1 MTRHGMHD
9 VVRWRL
15 ALTLLALAPAVAE
28 AEEAAPAGGEV
39 ASASV
44 DELVAALRSPD
55 PAARVAAIRALGDR
69 REAAAVAPVT
79 DLLRAD
85 PVPEV
90 RGWAVRALDSI
101 GTPEARAALA
111 SAAQDDPDERVRAVA
126 ARLAGV
132 APAPGPQAGPASPF
146 EAQPAPAPAPA
157 VQQPYAPYAAYPP
170 AYLHRR
176 PSVPGRGLRI
186 GGIVVTSVS
195 YGLALIVGLA
205 LISSGAE
212 DEYGYGEPELIDFGW
227 KMLLPI
233 VGPGVAAATN
243 DFHEAQIP
251 FWIWSLAEVAGVT
264 LLAVGYARR
273 ARHQREQADDAAADE
288 PDSRAEPEGVDRSRR
303 DAGVAVLPGPGGLSL
318 AGWF

>member
-1 MTRHGMHD
+1 MPE
-9 VVRWRL
+9 VVRWGL
-15 ALTLLALAPAVAE
+15 VLTLLALAPATAE
-28 AEEAAPAGGEV
+28 AEEGAAEP
-39 ASASV
+39 SASV
-44 DELVAALRSPD
+44 DELVSGLDSPD
-55 PAARVAAIRALGDR
+55 PAARITAIRALGDR
-69 REAAAVAPVT
+69 REAAAAGPLAN
-79 DLLRAD
+79 LLRAD

-111 SAAQDDPDERVRAVA
+111 TAAQNDPDVRVRSVA
-126 ARLAGV
+126 AQLAGV
-132 APAPGPQAGPASPF
+132 AAAPGPQPGPASPF
-146 EAQPAPAPAPA
+146 EAQAVAQPAPAPV
-157 VQQPYAPYAAYPP
+157 VQQPYTPYSAYPP
-170 AYLHRR
+170 SYFQRR
-176 PSVPGRGLRI
+176 PSIPGRGLRI

-205 LISSGAE
+205 LISAGAE
-212 DEYGYGEPELIDFGW
+212 DEYGYGEPELVDFGW

-273 ARHQREQADDAAADE
+273 ARYLREQAADAQAAPE
-288 PDSRAEPEGVDRSRR
+288 APAGAEGEAEGAEGAGASRR
-303 DAGVAVLPGPGGLSL
+303 RDVGVAVLPGPGGLSL